1 MSGVT
6 SPAGPGR
13 RLTAAII
20 DLVVVAVAG
29 LVLVILT
36 GAFEDAEDYVGDP
49 LPRIIALGF
58 ATYFL
63 VNGMPLWLRSQTV
76 GKAILGL
83 VVVTAGSNDPAPPWR
98 LVVRAPFFI
107 AIYGVFL
114 GMPGL
119 IALVDHL
126 LIFRGNR
133 RCLHDLICGTEVM
146 RAASGRTDLK

>member
-1 MSGVT
+1 MSDVAK
-6 SPAGPGR
+6 PAGHGR
-13 RLTAAII
+13 RLAASFI

-29 LVLVILT
+29 LLLVILT

-63 VNGMPLWLRSQTV
+63 VNGVPLWWRSQTV

-83 VVVTAGSNDPAPPWR
+83 VVVTAGSADPAPPWR

-107 AIYGVFL
+107 AIYGMFL

-126 LIFRGNR
+126 LILRGNR

-146 RAASGRTDLK
+146 RAGQPDRP